1 MVAFSPILRNVSN
14 AANGFGNLMISKQNK
29 VKLKNAVYEKF
40 YREVSIMI
48 ERMKQFNQIATNSN
62 IKILNHDTR
71 DLKSILKDQTIDF
84 IRTRPPYMAY
94 VHSTDIR
101 KKTNWWTTY

>member
-40 YREVSIMI
+40 YREVSIM
-48 ERMKQFNQIATNSN
+48 
-62 IKILNHDTR
+62 
-71 DLKSILKDQTIDF
+71 
-84 IRTRPPYMAY
+84 
-94 VHSTDIR
+94 STDP
-101 KKTNWWTTY
+101 